1 MKARLIALIALVAV
15 AIAPFAA
22 IRAQG
27 NTIVD
32 VAVANG
38 SFKTLVAAVEAA
50 GLVDTLKSEGPFTVF
65 APTDEAFAKVPA
77 EVIAY
82 LLKPENKEL
91 LTRVLTYHVV
101 AGKVMSKDVAGLTE
115 AASVEGGMISVAVS
129 GESVKVNS
137 ANVVAV
143 DVEASNGVIHVIDS
157 VILPEIKLPEVDP
170 LAVQGNIL
178 TAGSSTVFPLTR
190 RMADLFRNEGFADNI
205 EVASVGTGAGFER
218 FCKAGETDI
227 SNASAPIKSSQID
240 DCRAIGR
247 EPIEFYVA
255 VDALAV
261 VVNKE
266 NTWAT
271 NVTLEQLNKI
281 FSGAAKTWADVDPSY
296 PAEEIKLFSPGSD
309 SGTFEFFVE
318 TIFEKDKQPLLEAPG
333 IQLSEDDNVLVQ
345 GVTGSKGA
353 IGYFGYAY
361 FEPNQDKL
369 NLLQIEGVEATPATA
384 ENGSYKL
391 ARPLFIYT
399 TAAILQEK
407 PQVAAFVN
415 FYLTNVISQLGIE
428 ADKINYF
435 ATNSDVQNL
444 DRLIFLAATAK

>member
-1 MKARLIALIALVAV
+1 M
-15 AIAPFAA
+15 
-22 IRAQG
+22 
-27 NTIVD
+27 
-32 VAVANG
+32 
-38 SFKTLVAAVEAA
+38 
-50 GLVDTLKSEGPFTVF
+50 
-65 APTDEAFAKVPA
+65 
-77 EVIAY
+77 
-82 LLKPENKEL
+82 
-91 LTRVLTYHVV
+91 
-101 AGKVMSKDVAGLTE
+101 TE
-115 AASVEGGMISVAVS
+115 AASVEGGMIKVSVA

-137 ANVVAV
+137 ANVVTV
-143 DVEASNGVIHVIDS
+143 DVEASNGVIHVIDN

-170 LAVQGNIL
+170 LAVKGNIL
-178 TAGSSTVFPLTR
+178 TAGSSTVFPVTR

-218 FCKAGETDI
+218 FCTAGETDI
-227 SNASAPIKSSQID
+227 SNAS
-240 DCRAIGR
+240 RAIR
-247 EPIEFYVA
+247 ASEVENCAKINRTPIGFFVA

-271 NVTLEQLNKI
+271 SVTLEQLAQI

-309 SGTFEFFVE
+309 SGTFDFFVE
-318 TIFEKDKQPLLEAPG
+318 EVFDADAKPLLEAPG

-361 FEPNQDKL
+361 YEPNADKL
-369 NLLQIEGVEATPATA
+369 NILQIEGVPATPSSA
-384 ENGSYKL
+384 EDGTYAL

-415 FYLTNVISQLGIE
+415 YYLTNVSSQLGIE
-428 ADKINYF
+428 AEKINYF
-435 ATNSDVQNL
+435 PPNSDVQNL
-444 DRLIFLAATAK
+444 DKLIFLAATAQ